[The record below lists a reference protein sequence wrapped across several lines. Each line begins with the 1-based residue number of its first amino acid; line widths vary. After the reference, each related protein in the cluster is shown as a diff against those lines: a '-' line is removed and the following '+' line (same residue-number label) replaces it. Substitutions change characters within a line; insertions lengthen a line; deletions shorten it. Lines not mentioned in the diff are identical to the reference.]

1 MSEQPTPDQEAAA
14 LTLLM
19 EREIDKRVVMSLMRM
34 IDPTENDGV
43 HAMNLRLAETTI
55 DSGDRERIMRM
66 MAGLLVNI
74 LLREGSL
81 MHAIRSKLN
90 EHERNRYWK

>member
-19 EREIDKRVVMSLMRM
+19 DREIDKRVVMSLMRM

-43 HAMNLRLAETTI
+43 HAMNLRLAEFTI
-55 DSGDRERIMRM
+55 DSGDRERIMQM

-90 EHERNRYWK
+90 AHERNSYWK